1 MGAERLIS
9 IFGNK
14 QQQEE
19 AALLIIKDVTQVRG
33 ESGMVKTPEMPAA
46 DAAESMRRYCHTGVV
61 LPQWS
66 PNGQMVPQGVPGMMP
81 PMMGGMGMPGGSQGP
96 PAAHGK
102 GCGQS
107 GMLGMM
113 PPPSMMPPPG
123 MGMGMMPGMPGLP
136 GAQQRSPSSSSSSSS
151 SSASERVRAQTWKAE
166 KPIDW
171 EEI

>member
-1 MGAERLIS
+1 MGGKAGETVREIMQRSDAEVQVQRSDGTEHGSAERLIS

-81 PMMGGMGMPGGSQGP
+81 GMMPPMMGGMGMPGGSQGP
-96 PAAHGK
+96 PAAHGLDCPEHNNGLRLVPPVAQVRRPVR
-102 GCGQS
+102 GCGRKR
-107 GMLGMM
+107 G
-113 PPPSMMPPPG
+113 
-123 MGMGMMPGMPGLP
+123 
-136 GAQQRSPSSSSSSSS
+136 
-151 SSASERVRAQTWKAE
+151 
-166 KPIDW
+166 
-171 EEI
+171 